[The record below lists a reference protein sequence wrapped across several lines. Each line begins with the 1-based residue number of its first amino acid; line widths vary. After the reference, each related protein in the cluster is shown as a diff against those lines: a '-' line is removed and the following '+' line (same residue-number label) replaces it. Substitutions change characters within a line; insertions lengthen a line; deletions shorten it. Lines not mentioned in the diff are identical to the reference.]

1 VRILAGA
8 IGLMVGVGLVPALA
22 ADLSTSL
29 FKAPPAGPPP
39 FSWIGCYV
47 GVEGGGAWG
56 QSQHVA
62 ATAPRPANVG
72 LPITLRF
79 NLAGAL
85 AGGTVGCNYQVGNV
99 VLGVEND
106 MSWTNKGASSPDMPP
121 FSRGAISSTNEKWID
136 TLRGRVGWAWD
147 RFLVYGTGGAAFA
160 GVDVSACSP
169 TAICVSDS
177 RTRTGWSA
185 GVGGEWAVWS
195 VPAGAAT
202 LKIEYLHADF
212 GAGLL
217 SARPSWSGGI
227 LSPAGM

>member
-1 VRILAGA
+1 MI
-8 IGLMVGVGLVPALA
+8 GVGLVPALA
-22 ADLSTSL
+22 ADLSTPL
-29 FKAPPAGPPP
+29 YKVPPVAPPP
-39 FSWIGCYV
+39 FSWTGCYV

-62 ATAPRPANVG
+62 ATAPNPATVG

-136 TLRGRVGWAWD
+136 TLRGRVG
-147 RFLVYGTGGAAFA
+147 
-160 GVDVSACSP
+160 
-169 TAICVSDS
+169 
-177 RTRTGWSA
+177 
-185 GVGGEWAVWS
+185 
-195 VPAGAAT
+195 
-202 LKIEYLHADF
+202 
-212 GAGLL
+212 
-217 SARPSWSGGI
+217 
-227 LSPAGM
+227 